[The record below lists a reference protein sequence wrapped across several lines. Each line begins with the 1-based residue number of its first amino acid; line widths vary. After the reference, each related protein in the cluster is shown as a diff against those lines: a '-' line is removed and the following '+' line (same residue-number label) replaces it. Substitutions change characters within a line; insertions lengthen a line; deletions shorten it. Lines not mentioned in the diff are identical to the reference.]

1 MFFTQTQV
9 SGQLSKLALASIP
22 WLLLLYATT
31 TQALSATTAQV
42 IHGSAPYL
50 TFDNGVTKVTT
61 TEGLL
66 GITVSDGTT
75 QTIYTSDNN
84 TSTADNPIVLPEA
97 NEHFSDI
104 GMLVPATVNAIALND
119 LIGEPY
125 NYWGDGD
132 GDGQGANG
140 ITATGNLSVS
150 ITDKL
155 NRAVTHSAN
164 IDSCM
169 APYKVELTSTDGSL
183 TTQYGVPNS
192 GNFSGSTAAYYITRP
207 KSVPKICYARPNLN
221 PLSQLFAGPA
231 DIWNPER
238 GFVKQAAEPS
248 QYKLNFPTTGAN
260 NLYFDLDI
268 EGIDG
273 STLTWPTVT
282 QGGITATMTPSP
294 ANPNFIRVTL
304 TGPAVT
310 KAQQDSALP
319 GSVAPPSLPQTFV
332 IAGKDSRNKTVLS
345 YGFEL
350 KQWFVVR
357 PLGVG
362 DITVDNALSWCGSL
376 GGGYRLPL
384 VKELTNSIGRSDW
397 CGATSVCSGGK
408 SPLPTL
414 GIPPSSGNYFQR
426 NIGAGLFTE
435 WGDMYYWLY
444 YRSAGFNRGGYWA
457 TASDGSDLLFGAY
470 AGNGAVNFIGNAK
483 NTTYNLVC
491 VYP

>member
-1 MFFTQTQV
+1 M
-9 SGQLSKLALASIP
+9 
-22 WLLLLYATT
+22 LYAAT

-50 TFDNGVTKVTT
+50 TFDNGVTKVTS

-75 QTIYTSDNN
+75 QTTYTPDNN

-125 NYWGDGD
+125 NYWGDDD
-132 GDGQGANG
+132 GDGQGTNG

-150 ITDKL
+150 ITDRL
-155 NRAVTHSAN
+155 NRAVTRSAN
-164 IDSCM
+164 VDNCM
-169 APYKVELTSTDGSL
+169 APYKVELTSTAGSL

-192 GNFSGSTAAYYITRP
+192 GNFSGSTAAYYISRP
-207 KSVPKICYARPNLN
+207 KSVPKICYAWPGR
-221 PLSQLFAGPA
+221 QGGPVYSKPS
-231 DIWNPER
+231 DIWNRQR

-268 EGIDG
+268 ENIDS

-294 ANPNFIRVTL
+294 SKPNFIRVTL

-319 GSVAPPSLPQTFV
+319 GSVAPASLPQTFV
-332 IAGKDSRNKTVLS
+332 IAGKDSRNKAVLS
-345 YGFEL
+345 YGFVL
-350 KQWFVVR
+350 KQWFVAR

-362 DITVDNALSWCGSL
+362 DITVDSASSWCSSL
-376 GGGYRLPL
+376 GGGYRLPQ
-384 VKELTNSIGRSDW
+384 VKDLTNAVQSNIVRGTW
-397 CGATSVCSGGK
+397 TPAT
-408 SPLPTL
+408 
-414 GIPPSSGNYFQR
+414 PPSSGNYADA
-426 NIGAGLFTE
+426 NIGAGFLSE
-435 WGDMYYWLY
+435 WGNVHFYI
-444 YRSAGFNRGGYWA
+444 SSIFTGS
-457 TASDGSDLLFGAY
+457 TAIAIGDDSTLLTVFY
-470 AGNGAVNFIGNAK
+470 DIGVVHDYSSRND
-483 NTTYNLVC
+483 LVC

>member
-9 SGQLSKLALASIP
+9 SGPLSKLTLTSIP

-75 QTIYTSDNN
+75 QTTYTPDNN

-125 NYWGDGD
+125 NYWGDDD
-132 GDGQGANG
+132 GDGQGTNG
-140 ITATGNLSVS
+140 ITATGNLSVI

-207 KSVPKICYARPNLN
+207 KSAPKICYAWPGRG
-221 PLSQLFAGPA
+221 GPVYSKPS
-231 DIWNPER
+231 DIWNRQR

-268 EGIDG
+268 EGIDS

-294 ANPNFIRVTL
+294 TNPNFIRVTL
-304 TGPAVT
+304 TGPAAT
-310 KAQQDSALP
+310 KALQDSALP
-319 GSVAPPSLPQTFV
+319 GSVAPASLPQTFV
-332 IAGKDSRNKTVLS
+332 IEGKDSRNKTVLS

-350 KQWFVVR
+350 KQWFVAR

-362 DITVDNALSWCGSL
+362 DVTVDSASSWCSSL
-376 GGGYRLPL
+376 GGGYRLPQ
-384 VKELTNSIGRSDW
+384 VKDLTNAVNRRWGWGPSW
-397 CGATSVCSGGK
+397 TPAT
-408 SPLPTL
+408 
-414 GIPPSSGNYFQR
+414 PPSSDNYADA
-426 NIGAGLFTE
+426 NIGAGFLSE
-435 WGDMYYWLY
+435 WGNVHFYI
-444 YRSAGFNRGGYWA
+444 SSIFAGS
-457 TASDGSDLLFGAY
+457 TAIAIGDDSTLFIVFFDV
-470 AGNGAVNFIGNAK
+470 GAVHNYSSSRND
-483 NTTYNLVC
+483 LVC

>member
-1 MFFTQTQV
+1 MFFTQTQA

-75 QTIYTSDNN
+75 QTTYTPDNN

-132 GDGQGANG
+132 GDGQGTNG

-207 KSVPKICYARPNLN
+207 KSAPKICYAWPGRG
-221 PLSQLFAGPA
+221 GPVYSKPS
-231 DIWNPER
+231 DIWNRQR

-268 EGIDG
+268 ENIDS

-294 ANPNFIRVTL
+294 TNPNFIRVTL
-304 TGPAVT
+304 TGPAAT
-310 KAQQDSALP
+310 KALQDSALP
-319 GSVAPPSLPQTFV
+319 GSVAPASLPQTFV
-332 IAGKDSRNKTVLS
+332 IEGKDSRNKTVLS

-350 KQWFVVR
+350 KQWFVAR

-362 DITVDNALSWCGSL
+362 DVTVDSASSWCSSL
-376 GGGYRLPL
+376 GGGYRLPQ
-384 VKELTNSIGRSDW
+384 VKDLTNAVNRRWGWGPSW
-397 CGATSVCSGGK
+397 TPAT
-408 SPLPTL
+408 
-414 GIPPSSGNYFQR
+414 PPSSDNYADA
-426 NIGAGLFTE
+426 NIGAGFLSE
-435 WGDMYYWLY
+435 WGNVHFYI
-444 YRSAGFNRGGYWA
+444 SSIFVGS
-457 TASDGSDLLFGAY
+457 TAIAIGDDSTLFIVFFDV
-470 AGNGAVNFIGNAK
+470 GAVHNYSSSRND
-483 NTTYNLVC
+483 LVC

>member
-1 MFFTQTQV
+1 MFFTPTQA
-9 SGQLSKLALASIP
+9 SGPLSKLALASIP

-75 QTIYTSDNN
+75 QTTYTPDNN

-125 NYWGDGD
+125 NYWGDDD
-132 GDGQGANG
+132 GDGQGTNG

-207 KSVPKICYARPNLN
+207 KSVPKICYARPNMLI
-221 PLSQLFAGPA
+221 SRHRKDGPF
-231 DIWNPER
+231 DPKR
-238 GFVKQAAEPS
+238 GFVKQAAGPS

-260 NLYFDLDI
+260 NLFFDLDI
-268 EGIDG
+268 ENIDS

-282 QGGITATMTPSP
+282 KGGITATMTPSP

-304 TGPAVT
+304 TGPAAT

-319 GSVAPPSLPQTFV
+319 GSLATPSLPQTFV
-332 IAGKDSRNKTVLS
+332 IEGKDSRNKTVLS

-350 KQWFVVR
+350 KQWFVNR
-357 PLGVG
+357 QGDPLAL
-362 DITVDNALSWCGSL
+362 DNALSWCGSL

-384 VKELTNSIGRSDW
+384 VKELTNSIGHSDW
-397 CGATSVCSGGK
+397 CWATSVCSGGK
-408 SPLPTL
+408 QPLPTP
-414 GIPPSSGNYFQR
+414 GIPPSSGNYYER

-435 WGDMYYWLY
+435 WGDMYYWDY
-444 YRSAGFNRGGYWA
+444 YLSAGFYIGPYWA
-457 TASDGSDLLFGAY
+457 TASDGSDLLFAAY
-470 AGNGAVNFIGNAK
+470 AGDGAVNRFTK
-483 NTTYNLVC
+483 NDQQWLVC

>member
-1 MFFTQTQV
+1 MFFTPTQA
-9 SGQLSKLALASIP
+9 SGPLSKLALASIP
-22 WLLLLYATT
+22 WLLLLYAATA
-31 TQALSATTAQV
+31 QALSATTAQV

-50 TFDNGVTKVTT
+50 TSDNGVTKVTT

-75 QTIYTSDNN
+75 QTTYTPDNN

-125 NYWGDGD
+125 NYWGDDD
-132 GDGQGANG
+132 GDGQGTNG

-207 KSVPKICYARPNLN
+207 KSVPKICYARPNMLI
-221 PLSQLFAGPA
+221 SRHRKDGPF
-231 DIWNPER
+231 DPKR
-238 GFVKQAAEPS
+238 GFVKQAAGPS

-260 NLYFDLDI
+260 NLFFDLDI
-268 EGIDG
+268 ENIDS

-304 TGPAVT
+304 TGPAAT

-319 GSVAPPSLPQTFV
+319 GSLATPSLPQTFV
-332 IAGKDSRNKTVLS
+332 IEGKDSRNKTVLS

-350 KQWFVVR
+350 KQWFVNR
-357 PLGVG
+357 QGDPLAL
-362 DITVDNALSWCGSL
+362 DNALSWCDSL

-384 VKELTNSIGRSDW
+384 VKELTNSIGHSDW
-397 CGATSVCSGGK
+397 CWATSVCSGGK
-408 SPLPTL
+408 QPLPTP
-414 GIPPSSGNYFQR
+414 GIPPSSGDYYER

-435 WGDMYYWLY
+435 WGDMYYWHY
-444 YRSAGFNRGGYWA
+444 YLSAGFYIGPYWA
-457 TASDGSDLLFGAY
+457 TASDGSDLLFAAY
-470 AGNGAVNFIGNAK
+470 AGNGAVNRFTK
-483 NTTYNLVC
+483 NDQQWLVC